1 MEERVMQSCDAHPP
15 WGTGGFLH
23 FPALKQIQTSQAGRS
38 QQLNVVM
45 IRKLKPAIAFVL
57 KSVGFAVGYFFI

>member
-1 MEERVMQSCDAHPP
+1 MHILRG
-15 WGTGGFLH
+15 GTGGFLH